1 MKSLILLAILL
12 PSLAFSSEYPVKEIA
27 ISLSG
32 SDQGQ
37 IFSNGKNQ
45 IEIFVN
51 VELEEGEEV
60 DWIKLIREQDET
72 DIQDLGW
79 LYRSPLGETDE
90 YYISQG
96 KYARPNEFLK
106 TTQGNPF
113 GPSYMNQSYRIRSN
127 SNIPSTYEYNQ
138 NLYLSTDIIHTA
150 DICAEVTLKSGYIET
165 SCKYSEPSITVNA
178 IAPNII
184 PRNQFSS
191 TNIIDEDD
199 IEEKNDLRH
208 FTHVKALVGPARL
221 DGAIHSVY
229 IDNSP
234 EDSQLLIY
242 NGTQV
247 TFAGADTSVYWSDN
261 KTYHLSMPGLKYFN
275 YLTLGRLL
283 EIDLNSVTTEINS
296 LASGS
301 THILN
306 VLSIPY
312 NKQGSTYDT
321 IWVENG
327 GVYKSSYNGCY
338 FPPERGYISSNSETC
353 SKDISEALLEEIKNR
368 NPELVIVDRWGTEHR
383 ILIGSII

>member
-1 MKSLILLAILL
+1 MKSLILLVIFLS
-12 PSLAFSSEYPVKEIA
+12 PQAFSTDYSVKEIA

-45 IEIFVN
+45 IEIFIS

-96 KYARPNEFLK
+96 KYVQSNEFLK

-113 GPSYMNQSYRIRSN
+113 GSSYTYQSHRIM
-127 SNIPSTYEYNQ
+127 SNINVTSTHKHTQ
-138 NLYLSTDIIHTA
+138 TIYLSSEVIQTI

-165 SCKYSEPSITVNA
+165 SCEYSEPTITVEA
-178 IAPNII
+178 IAPNTI
-184 PRNQFSS
+184 PSNQFSS
-191 TNIIDEDD
+191 TQVIDEEDL
-199 IEEKNDLRH
+199 EEKNDLRH
-208 FTHVKALVGPARL
+208 FTNLKALVGPARL
-221 DGAIHSVY
+221 EGTIHSIY
-229 IDNSP
+229 IDSSP
-234 EDSQLLIY
+234 ENRQVLIY
-242 NGTQV
+242 NSAQV
-247 TFAGADTSVYWSDN
+247 KFAGLDTSVYWSDN
-261 KTYHLSMPGLKYFN
+261 KTYHFSMPESQYFN

-283 EIDLNSVTTEINS
+283 EINIKSVTEELNA
-296 LASGS
+296 LVNGS

-312 NKQGSTYDT
+312 NKQGPTYDT

-338 FPPERGYISSNSETC
+338 LPPERVYISANSDSC
-353 SKDISEALLEEIKNR
+353 SKKISEKLLEEIKNR
-368 NPELVIVDRWGTEHR
+368 HPELVIVDRWGTEHR
-383 ILIGSII
+383 ISVGRII